1 MNQKLGTK
9 KRRLRARSSRSARE
23 PATPIREQPHEED
36 GGEAPNRA
44 LTSKIYKYASS
55 QFINNIF
62 SLPEQVTLKCSLPKD
77 FNDPYELFL
86 TIDFNEEPDALA
98 FYADA
103 VGDLAQLPTTCFSR
117 SPDVIPM
124 WAHYAENH
132 KGFVL
137 EFSES
142 RLAEA
147 FPESSFQDVTYA
159 DAPSEDLTDI
169 LYRAFR
175 IGKYRYTYFLRQ
187 GVYHAAYFTKAT
199 CWGYEQE
206 RRMVAAE
213 TEVRKA
219 SVLLLLDAPVKSV
232 SSIIVGSRAT
242 DETKEILLKKS
253 QEIGCNYFEIRIGK
267 SSAKPYFVDSAG
279 QPYVFDDQELRPS
292 DSACE
297 ECLEPLPAKSSQ
309 TRCSWCR
316 IDDQLRQY
324 AASRNSYRMLDRAGL
339 LDSYIKGM
347 DEITFGKRK
356 PGE

>member
-1 MNQKLGTK
+1 MNHKIGKK
-9 KRRLRARSSRSARE
+9 KRRLRVESSLSANE
-23 PATPIREQPHEED
+23 PATPMREQPHEED
-36 GGEAPNRA
+36 AGEWPNRA
-44 LTSKIYKYASS
+44 HTSKMYKYASS

-62 SLPEQVTLKCSLPKD
+62 NLPKQVTLKCSLPKD

-147 FPESSFQDVTYA
+147 FPESSFQDVAYT
-159 DAPSEDLTDI
+159 DAPPEDLTDM

-206 RRMVAAE
+206 RRMVATE
-213 TEVRKA
+213 TEIRKA
-219 SVLLLLDAPVKSV
+219 SGLLLLDAPVKSV

-242 DETKEILLKKS
+242 DETKEDLLKKS

-267 SSAKPYFVDSAG
+267 SSAKPYFVDPAG
-279 QPYVFDDQELRPS
+279 QPYVFDDQELRPC

-309 TRCSWCR
+309 MRCSWCR

-339 LDSYIKGM
+339 LESYIKGM

>member
-1 MNQKLGTK
+1 MNQRLGTK
-9 KRRLRARSSRSARE
+9 KRRLRAEASPSKE
-23 PATPIREQPHEED
+23 PATPIKEQPRDVDGEE
-36 GGEAPNRA
+36 ALNRA
-44 LTSKIYKYASS
+44 HTSKIYKYASS
-55 QFINNIF
+55 QFINDIF
-62 SLPEQVTLKCSLPKD
+62 SLPEHVTLKCSLPKD

-98 FYADA
+98 FHADA

-132 KGFVL
+132 KGFLL
-137 EFSES
+137 EFSEP

-147 FPESSFQDVTYA
+147 FPESIFQDVTYS
-159 DAPSEDLTDI
+159 DAPSEYLTDM

-175 IGKYRYTYFLRQ
+175 IGKYRYIYLLRQ

-199 CWGYEQE
+199 CWAHEQE
-206 RRMVAAE
+206 RRMVTTE
-213 TEVRKA
+213 TEVREA
-219 SVLLLLDAPVKSV
+219 SGLLLLDAPVKSV
-232 SSIIVGSRAT
+232 SSIIVGSKAT
-242 DETKEILLKKS
+242 DETKEELLKKS

-309 TRCSWCR
+309 TQCSWCR
-316 IDDQLRQY
+316 IDDQLRQS

-339 LDSYIKGM
+339 LDSYIEGM

-356 PGE
+356 AGE

>member
-9 KRRLRARSSRSARE
+9 KRRVRAKSSRSARE
-23 PATPIREQPHEED
+23 PETPIREQPHEED
-36 GGEAPNRA
+36 GGEA
-44 LTSKIYKYASS
+44 LKVHTSKIYKYASS

-159 DAPSEDLTDI
+159 DAPSEDLTDM

-213 TEVRKA
+213 TEVREA
-219 SVLLLLDAPVKSV
+219 SGMLLLGAPVKSV

-242 DETKEILLKKS
+242 DETKEGLLKKS

-267 SSAKPYFVDSAG
+267 SSAKPYFVDSVG
-279 QPYVFDDQELRPS
+279 QPYVFNDQELRLG

-316 IDDQLRQY
+316 IDDQLRHY
-324 AASRNSYRMLDRAGL
+324 AASRNSHRMLDRAGL

-356 PGE
+356 PSE

>member
-1 MNQKLGTK
+1 MNQRLGTK
-9 KRRLRARSSRSARE
+9 KRRLRAESSRSKE
-23 PATPIREQPHEED
+23 PATPIKEQPRDADGEE
-36 GGEAPNRA
+36 ALNRA
-44 LTSKIYKYASS
+44 RTSKIYKYASS
-55 QFINNIF
+55 QFINNVF

-86 TIDFNEEPDALA
+86 NVDFNEEPDALA

-137 EFSES
+137 EFSEP

-147 FPESSFQDVTYA
+147 FPESSFQDVTYS
-159 DAPSEDLTDI
+159 DAPSEDLTDM

-175 IGKYRYTYFLRQ
+175 IGKYRYIYLLRQ

-206 RRMVAAE
+206 RRMVTME
-213 TEVRKA
+213 TEVREA
-219 SVLLLLDAPVKSV
+219 SELLLLDAPVKSV
-232 SSIIVGSRAT
+232 SSIIVGSKAT
-242 DETKEILLKKS
+242 DETKEELLKKS

-309 TRCSWCR
+309 TQCSWCR
-316 IDDQLRQY
+316 IDDQLRQS

-356 PGE
+356 AGE